1 MKIYF
6 LSSLP
11 CALTINGC
19 YFGITDKFERFADL
33 ALQEKN
39 YISFQPGNA
48 HPIGFFLTEDI
59 RFSPPDGCEVYL
71 VNDGIAIY
79 ACDFP
84 PINFSLR
91 PITQVRDG
99 KRLATLFFQGP
110 LQLSI
115 ESEHGFFISTLPP
128 SFQHS
133 VLKFYRDYLFVE
145 GQNCLA
151 VYACNGER
159 LLMETTL
166 SYSLDGD
173 ILTAKLPLCDSLGR
187 SANCCYRLSEQNLE
201 RISFTLE
208 QARDRQGEANEKN
221 VKEDLLAYA
230 FFESVLIGADCTPF
244 LCEDLQKKA
253 NELTAFLGN
262 FVNVILTPSPN
273 VCGLVRK
280 KSERLYEVAYFQV
293 EIQNEQIID
302 IKG

>member
-19 YFGITDKFERFADL
+19 YFGITDKFERFANL
-33 ALQEKN
+33 ALKEKN
-39 YISFQPGNA
+39 YISFQPENA

-59 RFSPPDGCEVYL
+59 RFTPPEGCEVYL
-71 VNDGIAIY
+71 LNDGIAIY

-84 PINFSLR
+84 SNNFALR
-91 PITQVRDG
+91 PITQVREG

-110 LQLSI
+110 LHLSI
-115 ESEHGFFISTLPP
+115 ESEQGFFISTLPP

-133 VLKFYRDYLFVE
+133 VLKFHRDYLFVE
-145 GQNCLA
+145 GQNHLA

-159 LLMETTL
+159 LLMETTI

-187 SANCCYRLSEQNLE
+187 IANCRYRLTEQTIE
-201 RISFTLE
+201 RISFSLE
-208 QARDRQGEANEKN
+208 QSRDRQGEANEKN
-221 VKEDLLAYA
+221 IQDDLLAYA
-230 FFESVLIGADCTPF
+230 FFESVLIGADYTPF

-253 NELTAFLGN
+253 HELTAFLGD
-262 FVNVILTPSPN
+262 FISVVITPHPN

-280 KSERLYEVAYFQV
+280 KAERLYEVAYFQV
-293 EIQNEQIID
+293 EVQNGQIID
-302 IKG
+302 VKG